1 MEKAVTSRIKR
12 TCFRQPIQTVLC
24 SGFLI
29 LLSFFPSLNARS
41 EPSPSLSSIDTLAK
55 ELNTPEALEKF
66 MGKKFHYVSDR
77 LLFHQDEYWQTPEE
91 ILARGAGD
99 CEDYALFAEA
109 ILKRNGYQV
118 VILSL
123 FWDDN
128 AHTVAVFE
136 KNGTWGIFNLDKI
149 QYTNA
154 RSLAELADQI
164 NHEWM
169 YVGVMRQEGMSGIIS
184 RKFQGRNA
192 HDAGVTMIFPHLVP
206 ATAASA
212 TNS

>member
-1 MEKAVTSRIKR
+1 MTSRIKR

-41 EPSPSLSSIDTLAK
+41 EPSPSLSSIDALAK

-109 ILKRNGYQV
+109 ILKRIRTDCFLWEQNQLFSRNLKRDYQLL
-118 VILSL
+118 IK
-123 FWDDN
+123 FWSTSD
-128 AHTVAVFE
+128 F
-136 KNGTWGIFNLDKI
+136 L
-149 QYTNA
+149 
-154 RSLAELADQI
+154 
-164 NHEWM
+164 
-169 YVGVMRQEGMSGIIS
+169 MRIACRI
-184 RKFQGRNA
+184 
-192 HDAGVTMIFPHLVP
+192 
-206 ATAASA
+206 
-212 TNS
+212 